1 MNSHSRAPFPAL
13 SPGKVLFATLAV
25 MFLALVPA
33 ALAAPAGGHAR
44 HQKAHAAGG
53 DVVTV
58 LPSIVRVRI
67 ERGTKSLERAGDYVD
82 RDMPDRAVASLLN
95 ARRNMYAAW
104 RGAQYVVLH
113 APPPPAEA
121 GSFHRKAGANR
132 VKANAADYADAPTTA
147 VAALGFQHTVA
158 SAAYGLLDGAK
169 GALRDSVSTTIFAAL
184 NRRDQAIEWIHANQ
198 PPPPAEAGS
207 FHRRARASG
216 APVVGDFS
224 TLMPGVVPDLDDE
237 MQQIEGLL
245 EGGAL
250 TPGEKRI
257 LGQAEFQIFKTEQ
270 KVNNYWPPVVG
281 DG

>member
-1 MNSHSRAPFPAL
+1 MTNNRVPFPAL
-13 SPGKVLFATLAV
+13 SSMKVLIATLAV
-25 MFLALVPA
+25 GFLALVPA
-33 ALAAPAGGHAR
+33 AIAAPPGGHAG
-44 HQKAHAAGG
+44 HQQAHAAGS

-67 ERGTKSLERAGDYVD
+67 ERGTKALEHAGDYVD
-82 RDMPDRAVASLLN
+82 RDLPDRAVASLLN

-113 APPPPAEA
+113 APPPPAAA
-121 GSFHRKAGANR
+121 GSFHRKAKASR

-158 SAAYGLLDGAK
+158 NAAYGLLDGAK
-169 GALRDSVSTTIFAAL
+169 GALRDAVSTTIFAAL
-184 NRRDQAIEWIHANQ
+184 DRRDQAIEWIHAHQ
-198 PPPPAEAGS
+198 PPPPAAAGR

-216 APVVGDFS
+216 APVGGDFS
-224 TLMPGVVPDLDDE
+224 TMMPGVVPDLDDE

-245 EGGAL
+245 DGGAL

-257 LGQAEFQIFKTEQ
+257 MGLADFQVFRTERT
-270 KVNNYWPPVVG
+270 VNAYWPPVVAG
-281 DG
+281 

>member
-1 MNSHSRAPFPAL
+1 MNNNTRAPFPAL
-13 SPGKVLFATLAV
+13 SPVKVTIATLA
-25 MFLALVPA
+25 MAFLALVPA
-33 ALAAPAGGHAR
+33 AIAAPAGGHAGKPTAR
-44 HQKAHAAGG
+44 AAGG
-53 DVVTV
+53 DLVIA

-67 ERGTKSLERAGDYVD
+67 DRGTKALERAGDYVD

-121 GSFHRKAGANR
+121 GRFDRKAKLSRA
-132 VKANAADYADAPTTA
+132 KANAADYADAPTTA
-147 VAALGFQHTVA
+147 VAAVGFQHAVA
-158 SAAYGLLDGAK
+158 GAAYGLLDGAK

-184 NRRDQAIEWIHANQ
+184 NRRDQAIEWIHTHQ
-198 PPPPAEAGS
+198 PPPVAEAGS
-207 FHRRARASG
+207 FHRRAHSSG
-216 APVVGDFS
+216 APVGGDFS

-245 EGGAL
+245 DGGAL

-270 KVNNYWPPVVG
+270 KVNAYWPPVLG